1 MKSLML
7 LWQQVAIDYGNQCCI
22 STTLDYNT
30 VERRVKDEGLSF
42 LTITL
47 PAYGKDFERALS
59 TEQVDS
65 TMFTSFRKRGGLPLF
80 LGGFLG
86 LIFDRK
92 NGSLLHEPSLEAIR
106 AVRQLTLLHGKIL
119 LPCSSKRTHM
129 AFESYMKIEQE
140 IRVRDRAGEDLLDFA
155 RIGNV
160 LFGDVLAKMD
170 SLIYRGNIVPRH
182 GPGATADHIRGNA
195 KYDQRTWPSRLEAVF
210 PFGEYALPSFR
221 FSYLLEHVD
230 FLDPGDEVPARVIP
244 VPKTL
249 KTPRIIAAEP
259 VATQYAQQAMM
270 LELVPLLEKSNIG
283 PMIGFHDQ
291 EPNQLMAKSGS
302 LTGALATLDLSEAS
316 DRVSNQHVRALLR
329 RGPFFELVDASRSRK
344 ADVPGFGVVRLAK
357 FASMG
362 SGLCFPL
369 EAMVFLTVIFMAI
382 EKARGNGY
390 RLRRKDLP
398 SFYGVVRVYGDDLIV
413 PVEFAAR
420 VMEELDTFGYRVN
433 SSKSFWSGSFRESCG
448 KEYFR
453 GEDVTV
459 ARCRNVFPESRADAQ
474 EVISLVSLRNQ
485 FYELGNWE
493 VSRWLD
499 EKIVSLIRH
508 FPIVEPSSPVVGRR
522 SIFGYENTR
531 SCDKLHRP
539 LVRGYVE
546 QSKPP
551 KSKLSGEGAL
561 LKCLLKQSVEP
572 FADVN
577 HLERQG
583 RPKSV
588 YIKLRWATPY

>member
-1 MKSLML
+1 VKAAIDKYVECE
-7 LWQQVAIDYGNQCCI
+7 QQVREVDR
-22 STTLDYNT
+22 S
-30 VERRVKDEGLSF
+30 LSPDD
-42 LTITL
+42 LN
-47 PAYGKDFERALS
+47 R
-59 TEQVDS
+59 
-65 TMFTSFRKRGGLPLF
+65 
-80 LGGFLG
+80 
-86 LIFDRK
+86 
-92 NGSLLHEPSLEAIR
+92 
-106 AVRQLTLLHGKIL
+106 
-119 LPCSSKRTHM
+119 
-129 AFESYMKIEQE
+129 FESMVH
-140 IRVRDRAGEDLLDFA
+140 R
-155 RIGNV
+155 
-160 LFGDVLAKMD
+160 LFGDVLVLCDRKV
-170 SLIYRGNIVPRH
+170 YEGEIVPKH
-182 GPGATADHIRGNA
+182 GPGSTADKLSGNR
-195 KYDQRTWPSRLEAVF
+195 KYEQTVWTERLEEYFPHSEFVF
-210 PFGEYALPSFR
+210 PSVSHFLNGPDVQL
-221 FSYLLEHVD
+221 
-230 FLDPGDEVPARVIP
+230 LDPGTEMAVKVIT

-249 KTPRIIAAEP
+249 KTPRIIAVEP
-259 VATQYAQQAMM
+259 TCMQYAQQGLMEVIVRTIERDDC
-270 LELVPLLEKSNIG
+270 LSPFISFTNQV
-283 PMIGFHDQ
+283 
-291 EPNQLMAKSGS
+291 PNQDMAREGS
-302 LTGALATLDLSEAS
+302 LSGKLATLDLSEAS

-420 VMEELDTFGYRVN
+420 VVEELDTFGYRVN